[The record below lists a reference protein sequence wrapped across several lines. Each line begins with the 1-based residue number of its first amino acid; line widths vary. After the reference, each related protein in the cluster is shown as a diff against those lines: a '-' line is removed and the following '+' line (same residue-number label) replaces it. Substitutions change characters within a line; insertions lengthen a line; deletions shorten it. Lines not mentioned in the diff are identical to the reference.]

1 MVEYSDLNPSKA
13 STGLYAT
20 LLLAAMSLAAM
31 MPAEAA
37 LELHDAERHKLN
49 NGMTVILL
57 EDRNFPVVSVQ
68 MLYKVGARNEV
79 TGKTGLAHFL
89 EHMAFR
95 ATENFPDTEVVSR
108 IYARGG
114 EWHGYTWTDQTTYFS
129 TVPKQ
134 HVGLLLSVEADRMAR
149 LELDA
154 AFIEAERGAVLSEM
168 HMYENW
174 PSSMLLDSLLF
185 TTFQAHPYRNN
196 TIGWESDI
204 EHVTHDDVVQFY
216 RQHYQP
222 ANAVLAVVG
231 DFDARA
237 VKAEIES
244 VFGDLEARPPTPLP
258 HTAEPAQQGERRVSV
273 TGTTPGR
280 RFLMGWRAPAA
291 GHGDFAAFLVMQE
304 LLAGGS
310 GVSFLQNDWGT
321 SAKTGSAL
329 YGAANEIASWF
340 PPSAQDYVFTVGGS
354 IDDATSEA
362 EAEKAVD
369 ERLAAF
375 LSEAPDNERV
385 VAAVDAVLDELVFD
399 VQTTEDAA
407 HQLAFFAGLDALDVL
422 LTLPQRLRQVGP
434 DDVLRV
440 ARHYLKPERRTIAWY
455 RPGNNPQALDPA
467 PEPIAQAAVPAADGI
482 DVTPVAPPVMR
493 RLRGGIPAIV
503 QSSDLSSSV
512 GLRIVVPGNALS
524 ALVFSGNDPD
534 PGLLSFTGRARPD
547 DFAALV
553 RRAADAL
560 GAARHQSVSFI
571 PASTDPETRLQ
582 EEFRS
587 LMAPWAPSNGAAAT
601 PAVIAVAGDIATDEA
616 FSLLDT
622 ALGDFALAAAPKSER
637 VAPPRGR
644 KNVSLGLP
652 VAQSQPG
659 YIVAA
664 PGPRDDGYLAT
675 RILLY
680 ILAHHYEGRL
690 GKEAISRRGLAY
702 YIDARHTSN
711 GATGFVTLGIGVDTE
726 KLEALAALLAAEL
739 ERLRKDPPTNA
750 EIAEARQHFV
760 GRAISAAQGNDELA
774 AELARHWLWHGELP
788 SVETLQKRLDAVSR
802 EQVLDAIPGFVDG
815 LTITI
820 AP

>member
-1 MVEYSDLNPSKA
+1 MVEYSDLNHPKA
-13 STGLYAT
+13 STGLRNV
-20 LLLAAMSLAAM
+20 LLLAAISLTTVV
-31 MPAEAA
+31 PARAA
-37 LELHDAERHKLN
+37 LELHDAERYQLD

-68 MLYKVGARNEV
+68 MLYKVGARNEI
-79 TGKTGLAHFL
+79 TGKTGLAHFV

-95 ATENFPDTEVVSR
+95 ATENFPDTDVVSH
-108 IYARGG
+108 IYANGG

-134 HVGLLLSVEADRMAR
+134 HVGLLLAIEADRMTR
-149 LELDA
+149 LALDA
-154 AFIEAERGAVLSEM
+154 SFIEAERGAVLSEM

-174 PSSMLLDSLLF
+174 PSSILLDALLF
-185 TTFQAHPYRNN
+185 TVFQAHPYRNN

-204 EHVTHDDVVQFY
+204 DNVTYDDVVQFY

-222 ANAVLAVVG
+222 GNAVLAVVG
-231 DFDARA
+231 DFDAHTVTA
-237 VKAEIES
+237 QIES
-244 VFGDLEARPPTPLP
+244 LFGDFEERPATPLP
-258 HTAEPAQQGERRVSV
+258 HTEEPVQQGQRRVAV

-291 GHGDFAAFLVMQE
+291 GHPDFAAFLVVQE

-321 SAKTGSAL
+321 PAKPGSTL
-329 YGAANEIASWF
+329 YGAANDIASWF

-354 IDDATSEA
+354 IADGTTEA
-362 EAEKAVD
+362 AAENAVD
-369 ERLAAF
+369 ERIAAF
-375 LSEAPDNERV
+375 LSRAPDEERV
-385 VAAVDAVLDELVFD
+385 GAAVNAVFDELVFD
-399 VQTTEDAA
+399 LQTTEDAA

-440 ARHYLKPERRTIAWY
+440 ARNYLEPQQRTVAWY
-455 RPGNNPQALDPA
+455 RPGKKTQALASA
-467 PEPIAQAAVPAADGI
+467 PEPVAQAAVPAADGI
-482 DVTPVAPPVMR
+482 DATPVSQPVMR
-493 RLRGGIPAIV
+493 RLRGGVPAIV

-512 GLRIVVPGNALS
+512 ELRVVVPGNALS
-524 ALVFSGNDPD
+524 TSAYSGSDPE
-534 PGLLSFTGRARPD
+534 PGLLSFTGRARPNG
-547 DFAALV
+547 FAALV

-560 GAARHQSVSFI
+560 GTAHHESYSFV
-571 PASTDPETRLQ
+571 PASTDPETRLH
-582 EEFRS
+582 EEFRA
-587 LMAPWAPSNGAAAT
+587 LMAPWAPLSGAAVT
-601 PAVIAVAGDIATDEA
+601 PAVIAVAGDVDEEETFA
-616 FSLLDT
+616 LLDK
-622 ALGDFALAAAPKSER
+622 AFGEFAVAGLPKTER
-637 VAPPRGR
+637 VALPSGQ
-644 KNVSLGLP
+644 KKVSLGLP
-652 VAQSQPG
+652 VAQSQLG

-702 YIDARHTSN
+702 YIDARYTSN
-711 GATGFVTLGIGVDTE
+711 GGPGFVTLGIGVDTE
-726 KLEALAALLAAEL
+726 KLDALSALLASEL
-739 ERLRKDPPTNA
+739 ERLRKEPPTST
-750 EIAEARQHFV
+750 EIEEARQHFV
-760 GRAISAAQGNDELA
+760 GRAVSAAQGNDELA

-788 SVETLQKRLDAVSR
+788 SVQILRKRLDAVNR
-802 EQVLDAIPGFVDG
+802 EEVLAAIPGFVDG